1 MSENVNFH
9 MTFPPTPAYIGCL
22 LKIADGRVR
31 TVAEIA
37 EETGIPEGA
46 SSGKVRPHIQYAS
59 YMGLLN
65 SSDFTRTPLGKIV
78 YLEDCMLTEKLTQML
93 CHVNMI
99 SPTGA
104 PMWRY
109 LFHELFPENL
119 SDYLFFDGERWSASN
134 SKAEDIENSINLILG
149 IKTFVK
155 MMDHLKDGS
164 DGYKTSVISK
174 IQRNLKT
181 TTDEEKRLKTII
193 VEKNKQ
199 LESNKEKIDKLIRLF
214 NDVNYMYIADG
225 HHRIKS
231 AVEVCLKRRRE
242 NPNYTGKEGFNYFL
256 AIAYPD
262 SELDVLDYN
271 RTVKDLNG
279 LSKEEFLKAIQKKFI
294 IEKTPN
300 NERFKPNGKHTF
312 GMYIDNEWFKL
323 KAREGTF
330 DKNDP
335 TDRLDVSILQNNL
348 LSPILGID
356 DPTKSDRIEF
366 IGGIR
371 GLRELEKRANTDMR
385 VSFAMYPT
393 TIEDIM
399 SIADAG
405 KIMPPKSTWFE
416 PKPRSGLFIHK
427 LTEIHE

>member
-1 MSENVNFH
+1 
-9 MTFPPTPAYIGCL
+9 
-22 LKIADGRVR
+22 
-31 TVAEIA
+31 
-37 EETGIPEGA
+37 
-46 SSGKVRPHIQYAS
+46 
-59 YMGLLN
+59 
-65 SSDFTRTPLGKIV
+65 
-78 YLEDCMLTEKLTQML
+78 
-93 CHVNMI
+93 
-99 SPTGA
+99 
-104 PMWRY
+104 
-109 LFHELFPENL
+109 
-119 SDYLFFDGERWSASN
+119 
-134 SKAEDIENSINLILG
+134 
-149 IKTFVK
+149 
-155 MMDHLKDGS
+155 
-164 DGYKTSVISK
+164 
-174 IQRNLKT
+174 
-181 TTDEEKRLKTII
+181 
-193 VEKNKQ
+193 
-199 LESNKEKIDKLIRLF
+199 
-214 NDVNYMYIADG
+214 MYIADG

-279 LSKEEFLKAIQKKFI
+279 LSKEKFLKAIQKKFI

-300 NERFKPNGKHTF
+300 NERFKPNEKHTF

>member
-1 MSENVNFH
+1 MAIIKAFK
-9 MTFPPTPAYIGCL
+9 AYRPIEEL
-22 LKIADGRVR
+22 ASKIAALPYDVMNTEEAREMAKGNKYSFLYVDRG
-31 TVAEIA
+31 EI
-37 EETGIPEGA
+37 
-46 SSGKVRPHIQYAS
+46 
-59 YMGLLN
+59 N
-65 SSDFTRTPLGKIV
+65 
-78 YLEDCMLTEKLTQML
+78 
-93 CHVNMI
+93 
-99 SPTGA
+99 
-104 PMWRY
+104 
-109 LFHELFPENL
+109 FPEKVNI
-119 SDYLFFDGERWSASN
+119 YGEEVYKESREVLD
-134 SKAEDIENSINLILG
+134 KMIENKYYFQDKNPYFYIYRQTMNGKSQVGLVVCASVDDYINNV
-149 IKTFVK
+149 IKK
-155 MMDHLKDGS
+155 HE
-164 DGYKTSVISK
+164 KTRADKELDRINHVDYCDAHTGPIFLTYRENNDISK
-174 IQRNLKT
+174 IIN
-181 TTDEEKRLKTII
+181 
-193 VEKNKQ
+193 
-199 LESNKEKIDKLIRLF
+199 ESIKEKPVYDFISD
-214 NDVNYMYIADG
+214 DG
-225 HHRIKS
+225 
-231 AVEVCLKRRRE
+231 
-242 NPNYTGKEGFNYFL
+242 N
-256 AIAYPD
+256 

-300 NERFKPNGKHTF
+300 NEGFKPNEKHTF

-348 LSPILGID
+348 LSPILEID

>member
-1 MSENVNFH
+1 MAIIKAFK
-9 MTFPPTPAYIGCL
+9 AYRPIEEL
-22 LKIADGRVR
+22 ASKIAALPYDVMNTEEAREMAKGNKYSFLYVDRG
-31 TVAEIA
+31 EI
-37 EETGIPEGA
+37 
-46 SSGKVRPHIQYAS
+46 
-59 YMGLLN
+59 N
-65 SSDFTRTPLGKIV
+65 
-78 YLEDCMLTEKLTQML
+78 
-93 CHVNMI
+93 
-99 SPTGA
+99 
-104 PMWRY
+104 
-109 LFHELFPENL
+109 FPEKVNI
-119 SDYLFFDGERWSASN
+119 YGEEVCKESREVLD
-134 SKAEDIENSINLILG
+134 KMIENKYYFQDKNPYFYIYRQTMNGKSQVGLVVCASVDDYINNV
-149 IKTFVK
+149 IKK
-155 MMDHLKDGS
+155 HE
-164 DGYKTSVISK
+164 KTRADKELDRINHVDYCDAHTGPIFLTYRENNDISK
-174 IQRNLKT
+174 IINESIK
-181 TTDEEKRLKTII
+181 EKPVYDFISDDGNGHTVWVI
-193 VEKNKQ
+193 
-199 LESNKEKIDKLIRLF
+199 SNKEKIDKLIRLF

-231 AVEVCLKRRRE
+231 AVEVCLKRRRK

-300 NERFKPNGKHTF
+300 NERFKPNEKHTF